1 MADNESGGGGSG
13 WLGFLAGIIVV
24 ALIGFAIYAYTGN
37 QQPQRTAQV
46 DLNVPDVNINP
57 PDVHLP
63 APPPA
68 PTVPPQAQPAQ
79 PTSNP

>member
-24 ALIGFAIYAYTGN
+24 ALIGFAIYAYTDN

-46 DLNVPDVNINP
+46 DLNGPDVNINP

-68 PTVPPQAQPAQ
+68 PTVPSQAQPAQ

>member
-1 MADNESGGGGSG
+1 MADSQSGDGGSG

-37 QQPQRTAQV
+37 QLPQRTAQV
-46 DLNVPDVNINP
+46 ELNVPDVNINP

-63 APPPA
+63 SPPPA
-68 PTVPPQAQPAQ
+68 PAVPPQAQPAPSGQ
-79 PTSNP
+79 